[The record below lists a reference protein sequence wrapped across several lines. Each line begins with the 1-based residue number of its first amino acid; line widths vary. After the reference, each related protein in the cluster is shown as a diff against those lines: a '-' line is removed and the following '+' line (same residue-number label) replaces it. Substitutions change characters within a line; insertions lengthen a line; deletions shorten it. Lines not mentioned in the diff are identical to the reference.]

1 MNEELLKM
9 TNKELIAYCER
20 NNIDVDSKNVSK
32 PTKAEIYKAIQEAG
46 DLMEESSIDVEG
58 LSEVDEEDLDEW
70 LDISPETMEEKIKAA
85 AAKKPTRAQL
95 RQIHRDTMMPLR
107 RVLIT
112 ENDKNQTTIP
122 TQVHYSTWGSR
133 LGGHYTDRFVCG
145 SPWHVRQGALNNLQ
159 GMMVARSI
167 QDEEGNAIRH
177 ETVPKYIIQVLAPLT
192 ADERETIA
200 KRQLIRDSS
209 IESLI

>member
-9 TNKELIAYCER
+9 TNKELIAYCDR
-20 NNIDVDSKNVSK
+20 NNINIDSKNVSK

-46 DLMEESSIDVEG
+46 DLMEESIIESEG
-58 LSEVDEEDLDEW
+58 LDELDDDVDEW
-70 LDISPETMEEKIKAA
+70 LDISPEETEKKIRLAA
-85 AAKKPTRAQL
+85 AGKPTRAQIRKSQHDSL
-95 RQIHRDTMMPLR
+95 MPIR
-107 RVLIT
+107 RVIIT

-122 TQVHYSTWGSR
+122 TQVHYSTWGNR
-133 LGGHYTDRFVCG
+133 LMGHHTDRFICG
-145 SPWHVRQGALNNLQ
+145 SAWHVRQGALNNLQ

-167 QDEEGNAIRH
+167 NDEEGNAIRH
-177 ETVPKYIIQVLAPLT
+177 ETVPKYIIQILPSLT
-192 ADERETIA
+192 EEERTTIS